1 MALVPSAPIFVLIK
15 ASKKDL
21 HGKRTDCLEPLPPS
35 VNMNEEMTIVLPEI
49 RTQQNKIKDEK
60 NQTDLYYDEI
70 ISIVY
75 WMHTDYIRHHLR

>member
-15 ASKKDL
+15 ASKKAL
-21 HGKRTDCLEPLPPS
+21 HDKRADCLEPLPPS

-49 RTQQNKIKDEK
+49 QTQQNKIKDEK